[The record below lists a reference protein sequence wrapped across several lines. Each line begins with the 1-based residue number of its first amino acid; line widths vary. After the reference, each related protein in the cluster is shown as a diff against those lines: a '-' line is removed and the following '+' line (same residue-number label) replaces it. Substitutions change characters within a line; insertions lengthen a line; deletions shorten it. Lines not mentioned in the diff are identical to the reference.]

1 LSDGAIQVSSADRKN
16 AAYNRTESVVELND
30 KIAVVTGGANGIGKA
45 LCERFAE
52 EGARAVVVADLDF
65 AAAQDVAKSIAGNAM
80 YCDVGC
86 ESDVRK
92 LVDETMNRFGR
103 IDLFCSNAGITVKGG
118 LESSNDDWQRM
129 WDVNVMSRV
138 FAARAVV
145 PAMLKNGSGY
155 LLHTASAAA
164 LVTEIGS
171 ATYSVTK
178 QADLALTEWIAVQ
191 YGRQGIGVSCLCPLG
206 VETDML
212 DHDDPIHQFLQLQ
225 SITPQDVAESVVDG
239 LREESFLILPHPQV
253 TEFFQMKAADHDR
266 WVSGMQRLNEKLTR
280 RLQRQAA

>member
-1 LSDGAIQVSSADRKN
+1 MEIT
-16 AAYNRTESVVELND
+16 NRV
-30 KIAVVTGGANGIGKA
+30 AVVTGGANGIGKA
-45 LCERFAE
+45 LCERFAA
-52 EGARAVVVADLDF
+52 EGAKGVVVADLDY
-65 AAAQDVAKSIAGNAM
+65 AAAQQVAESIGGHAVA
-80 YCDVGC
+80 CDVGC
-86 ESDVRK
+86 EADIVK
-92 LVDETMNRFGR
+92 LVDETVERFGQ
-103 IDLFCSNAGITVKGG
+103 IDLFVSNAGITVKGG
-118 LESSNDDWQRM
+118 VESSNEDWQRM

-145 PAMLKNGSGY
+145 PAMLDNGSGY
-155 LLHTASAAA
+155 LLQTASAAA

-178 QADLALTEWIAVQ
+178 QADLALAEWLAVQ

-225 SITPQDVAESVVDG
+225 SISAEEVAESVVSG
-239 LREESFLILPHPQV
+239 LRDETFLILPHPRV
-253 TEFFQMKAADHDR
+253 AEFFEMKAADHDR

-280 RLQRQAA
+280 QQRKKKDAA

>member
-1 LSDGAIQVSSADRKN
+1 MDIKN
-16 AAYNRTESVVELND
+16 KV
-30 KIAVVTGGANGIGKA
+30 AVVTGGANGIGKA
-45 LCERFAE
+45 LCERFAA
-52 EGARAVVVADLDF
+52 EGARAVIVSDLELAATTAVAD
-65 AAAQDVAKSIAGNAM
+65 SIGGHPIV
-80 YCDVGC
+80 CDVGR
-86 ESDVRK
+86 EADVVN
-92 LVDETMNRFGR
+92 LVDEVTNRFGN

-118 LESSNDDWQRM
+118 IESLNDDWQRM

-138 FAARAVV
+138 YAARAVV
-145 PAMLKNGSGY
+145 PGMLEHGSGY
-155 LLHTASAAA
+155 LLQTASAAA

-178 QADLALTEWIAVQ
+178 QADLALAEWLAVQ

-225 SITPQDVAESVVDG
+225 SISPQDVAESVVAG

-253 TEFFQMKAADHDR
+253 AEFFEMKAADHDR

-280 RLQRQAA
+280 KKRKAA